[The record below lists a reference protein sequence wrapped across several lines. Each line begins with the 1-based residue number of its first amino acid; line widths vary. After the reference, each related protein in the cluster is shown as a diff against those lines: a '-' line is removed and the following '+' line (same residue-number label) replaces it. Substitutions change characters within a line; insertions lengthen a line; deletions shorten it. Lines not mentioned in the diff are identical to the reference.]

1 YYIEVTQKQHLSQ
14 RINSLLIHFSN
25 KIKDKDPFLYIGT
38 AYGDATSIEAG
49 KPSRYEEL
57 NNNYKDWKKVYVN
70 LETTEQSLVNLAI
83 VKLKIEEDFVSYQL
97 TLLMAFLYDFNI
109 ISKDYYY
116 KYIYGTTDER
126 LINLVRFGLSVS
138 VINKLEIDN
147 QIDNLGLDRNGNLK
161 AKDKI
166 KFENYLNL
174 QSELFQ
180 FEIRKYL
187 N

>member
-1 YYIEVTQKQHLSQ
+1 M
-14 RINSLLIHFSN
+14 
-25 KIKDKDPFLYIGT
+25 
-38 AYGDATSIEAG
+38 
-49 KPSRYEEL
+49 
-57 NNNYKDWKKVYVN
+57 
-70 LETTEQSLVNLAI
+70 
-83 VKLKIEEDFVSYQL
+83 KLKIEEDFVSYQL